1 MPYVLILCKHYLG
14 KTKFGE
20 NANPVLYDIVQYL
33 MRSSQS
39 KSVTLEIFTNARPPG
54 IKKDKH
60 VQGLYYFYNECL
72 RHHGC

>member
-1 MPYVLILCKHYLG
+1 MRIRSYM
-14 KTKFGE
+14 
-20 NANPVLYDIVQYL
+20 IVQYL

-60 VQGLYYFYNECL
+60 VQGLYCFYNEKRTNNSVPSIPAWKRSVQAL
-72 RHHGC
+72 LLAR